1 MVSAEVRILAG
12 SGVCG
17 AGFRAESLEEGIGKK
32 PHFIGCDGGSTDPGP
47 YPLGSGETAFGRSS
61 IKRDMRLMLLAA
73 QKEKIPLLLG
83 TAGTSGGHPHVAAAK
98 EILLEI
104 AEEEGLKFPLA
115 VIHAEQD
122 KTFLKK
128 CFREGRISP
137 LDPAPKFDE
146 ATIDKAERIVGMM
159 GEEPFLKALDNGA
172 EVVLTGRSSDCA
184 IYAGIPVREG
194 IPAGIA
200 WHAAKIL
207 ECGAASVEQ
216 RKTADSLFA
225 TCRGDHFDVEPLD
238 QDLRCTPQSVASHSL
253 YENADPFRLVE
264 SSGIM
269 DLSTSVYEALNDRC
283 VRVSK
288 SGFEPAARYTI
299 KLEGAEKVGYQ
310 TIVIGGVRDP
320 YILRQLDGWLEIGEA
335 NIHKRVAD
343 IYGDTITHDD
353 YELNIRI
360 YGKNGVMGPLEPQ
373 KELTSH
379 EVCLILEA
387 TASSQEIATSIATI
401 ARHKILHEPIPE
413 WSGLI
418 TGLACT
424 YSPAHIERG
433 AVYRFNVNH
442 VLEPADPFEMFP
454 IEYMNVN

>member
-128 CFREGRISP
+128 CFRQGRIKP

-146 ATIDKAERIVGMM
+146 ATIDNAERIVGMM
-159 GEEPFLKALDNGA
+159 GEEPFLRALDNGA

-264 SSGIM
+264 SSGTM

-288 SGFEPAARYTI
+288 SRFEPATRYTV

-320 YILRQLDGWLEIGEA
+320 YILRQLDGWLETGEA
-335 NIHKRVAD
+335 NIHKRITD
-343 IYGDTITHDD
+343 IYGDTITRDD

-442 VLEPADPFEMFP
+442 VLEPVDPYEMFP

>member
-1 MVSAEVRILAG
+1 MVSTEVRILAG

-83 TAGTSGGHPHVAAAK
+83 TAGTSGGHPHVATAK

-122 KTFLKK
+122 KNFLKK
-128 CFREGRISP
+128 CFRQGRIKP
-137 LDPAPKFDE
+137 LDPAPMFDE
-146 ATIDKAERIVGMM
+146 ETIDKAERIVGMM

-207 ECGAASVEQ
+207 ECGAASVEM

-264 SSGIM
+264 SSGTM

-288 SGFEPAARYTI
+288 SGFAPAARYTV

-320 YILRQLDGWLEIGEA
+320 YILRQLDSWLETGEA
-335 NIHKRVAD
+335 NIHKRITDV
-343 IYGDTITHDD
+343 YGDTITSDD
-353 YELNIRI
+353 YVLNIRI

-442 VLEPADPFEMFP
+442 VLEPVDPYEMFP